1 MPVRGLRDP
10 PHGTTER
17 LGCARKHRRC
27 NALVPEEA
35 TAFLESPRSLCYPSG
50 GKRKRDSDLEHRIVI
65 APSILAADFAR
76 LAAEIEAVE
85 RAGATL
91 LHIDV
96 MDGHFVPNIT
106 IGPPVIESIRKVTSL
121 PLDAHLMIENPGRYI
136 DDFISAGVNWLSVH
150 VEADYHINRTLAYIR
165 ERGVRAGVALNPA
178 TPVRLLEEVLPDVD
192 HVLLMTVN
200 PGFGGQRFLPS
211 TLKKIRK
218 LRECIA
224 SNGFRA
230 RIEVDG
236 GIGPG
241 NLAEILAAGAEI
253 IVAGSAIFRSMKGA
267 TDSFGEMDAIAERHM
282 RASQIV

>member
-1 MPVRGLRDP
+1 
-10 PHGTTER
+10 
-17 LGCARKHRRC
+17 
-27 NALVPEEA
+27 
-35 TAFLESPRSLCYPSG
+35 
-50 GKRKRDSDLEHRIVI
+50 
-65 APSILAADFAR
+65 
-76 LAAEIEAVE
+76 
-85 RAGATL
+85 
-91 LHIDV
+91 
-96 MDGHFVPNIT
+96 
-106 IGPPVIESIRKVTSL
+106 
-121 PLDAHLMIENPGRYI
+121 
-136 DDFISAGVNWLSVH
+136 
-150 VEADYHINRTLAYIR
+150 
-165 ERGVRAGVALNPA
+165 VALNPA

-200 PGFGGQRFLPS
+200 PGFGGQRFLPL

-236 GIGPG
+236 GIGPE

>member
-1 MPVRGLRDP
+1 ML
-10 PHGTTER
+10 TF
-17 LGCARKHRRC
+17 RR
-27 NALVPEEA
+27 PKE
-35 TAFLESPRSLCYPSG
+35 T
-50 GKRKRDSDLEHRIVI
+50 DLEHRIVI

-76 LAAEIEAVE
+76 LADEIEAVE

-106 IGPPVIESIRKVTSL
+106 IGPPVVESIRKVTSL
-121 PLDAHLMIENPGRYI
+121 PLDAHLMIEDPGRYV

-150 VEADYHINRTLAYIR
+150 IEADYHINRTLSRIR
-165 ERGVRAGVALNPA
+165 ERGVRPGVALNPA
-178 TPVRLLEEVLPDVD
+178 TPVRMLEEVLPDVD

-200 PGFGGQRFLPS
+200 PGFGGQQFLPS
-211 TLKKIRK
+211 TLGKMRK
-218 LRECIA
+218 LREWIA
-224 SNGFRA
+224 SKGFPA

-253 IVAGSAIFRSMKGA
+253 IVAGSAIFRSTRCAGDA
-267 TDSFGEMDAIAERHM
+267 FTEMNAIAEHR
-282 RASQIV
+282 RKASQVV

>member
-1 MPVRGLRDP
+1 M
-10 PHGTTER
+10 
-17 LGCARKHRRC
+17 
-27 NALVPEEA
+27 
-35 TAFLESPRSLCYPSG
+35 
-50 GKRKRDSDLEHRIVI
+50 EHRIVI

-106 IGPPVIESIRKVTSL
+106 IGPPVVECIRKVTSL
-121 PLDAHLMIENPGRYI
+121 PLDAHLMIEDPGRYI
-136 DDFISAGVNWLSVH
+136 DDFISAGVNGISVH
-150 VEADYHINRTLAYIR
+150 IEADYHINRTLSHLAGKGIR
-165 ERGVRAGVALNPA
+165 PGVALNPA
-178 TPVRLLEEVLPDVD
+178 TPVHLLEEVLPDVD

-200 PGFGGQRFLPS
+200 PGFGGQRFVPS

-218 LRECIA
+218 LREFIA

-236 GIGPG
+236 GIGPE

-253 IVAGSAIFRSMKGA
+253 IVAGSAIFRSTKSPG
-267 TDSFGEMDAIAERHM
+267 DSFSEMNAIAQRH
-282 RASQIV
+282 RRLSEVV

>member
-1 MPVRGLRDP
+1 ML
-10 PHGTTER
+10 T
-17 LGCARKHRRC
+17 
-27 NALVPEEA
+27 
-35 TAFLESPRSLCYPSG
+35 FPRP
-50 GKRKRDSDLEHRIVI
+50 KETDLEHRIVI

-76 LAAEIEAVE
+76 LADEIEAVE

-106 IGPPVIESIRKVTSL
+106 IGPPVVESIRKVTSL
-121 PLDAHLMIENPGRYI
+121 PLDAHLMIEDPGRYV

-150 VEADYHINRTLAYIR
+150 IEADYHINRTLSRIR
-165 ERGVRAGVALNPA
+165 ERGVRPGVALNPA
-178 TPVRLLEEVLPDVD
+178 TPVRMLEEVLPDVD

-200 PGFGGQRFLPS
+200 PGFGGQQFLPS
-211 TLKKIRK
+211 TLGKMRK
-218 LRECIA
+218 LREWIA
-224 SNGFRA
+224 SKGFPA

-253 IVAGSAIFRSMKGA
+253 IVAGSAIFRSTRCAGDA
-267 TDSFGEMDAIAERHM
+267 FTEMNAIAEHR
-282 RASQIV
+282 RKASQVV

>member
-1 MPVRGLRDP
+1 M
-10 PHGTTER
+10 
-17 LGCARKHRRC
+17 
-27 NALVPEEA
+27 
-35 TAFLESPRSLCYPSG
+35 
-50 GKRKRDSDLEHRIVI
+50 EHRFVI

-76 LAAEIEAVE
+76 LADEIEAVE

-106 IGPPVIESIRKVTSL
+106 IGPPVVESIRKVTSL

-150 VEADYHINRTLAYIR
+150 VEADYHISRTLSRIR
-165 ERGVRAGVALNPA
+165 ERGVRPGVALNPA
-178 TPVRLLEEVLPDVD
+178 TPICMLEEVLPDVH

-200 PGFGGQRFLPS
+200 PGFGGQQFLPS
-211 TLKKIRK
+211 TLGKIRK
-218 LRECIA
+218 LREWLA
-224 SNGFRA
+224 SNGFPA

-241 NLAEILAAGAEI
+241 NLAEVLSAGAEI
-253 IVAGSAIFRSMKGA
+253 IVAGSAIFRSTRGVG
-267 TDSFGEMDAIAERHM
+267 DSFSEMNLIAERQR
-282 RASQIV
+282 RASQVV

>member
-1 MPVRGLRDP
+1 M
-10 PHGTTER
+10 
-17 LGCARKHRRC
+17 
-27 NALVPEEA
+27 
-35 TAFLESPRSLCYPSG
+35 
-50 GKRKRDSDLEHRIVI
+50 EHRIVI

-76 LAAEIEAVE
+76 LADEIQAVE
-85 RAGATL
+85 QAGAAL

-106 IGPPVIESIRKVTSL
+106 VGPPVVECIRKVTSL
-121 PLDAHLMIENPGRYI
+121 PLDAHLMIEDPGRYV
-136 DDFISAGVNWLSVH
+136 DDFISAGVNWLTVH
-150 VEADYHINRTLAYIR
+150 IEADYHINRTLSYIK
-165 ERGVRAGVALNPA
+165 ERGVRPGVAFNPA
-178 TPVRLLEEVLPDVD
+178 TPVSMLEEVLPDVD

-218 LRECIA
+218 LRDCIA

-236 GIGPG
+236 GIGPE

-253 IVAGSAIFRSMKGA
+253 IVAGSAIFRSTKSAG
-267 TDSFGEMDAIAERHM
+267 DSFSEMNAIAERQR
-282 RASQIV
+282 RASEVV